1 MMYAGG
7 WLIGLFALLIFLLL
21 LGGVIA
27 LIIWLIR
34 SGQRGE
40 FSHPR
45 TRSENQE
52 DALEILRRRY
62 ARGEISREEFETMRD
77 DLRS

>member
-1 MMYAGG
+1 MMIGG
-7 WLIGLFALLIFLLL
+7 GLLIGLFLLL
-21 LGGVIA
+21 LFLILVGGLVA
-27 LIIWLIR
+27 VVIWLAR
-34 SGQRGE
+34 SGRGGQMG
-40 FSHPR
+40 SPR
-45 TRSENQE
+45 APLPDQE